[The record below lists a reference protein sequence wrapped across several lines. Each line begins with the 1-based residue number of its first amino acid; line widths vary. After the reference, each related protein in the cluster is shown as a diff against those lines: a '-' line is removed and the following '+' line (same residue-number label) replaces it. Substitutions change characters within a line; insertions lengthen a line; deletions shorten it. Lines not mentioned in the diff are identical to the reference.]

1 MRRLFVLLM
10 VWAGAVPVRAQQP
23 DSAVTPAALQV
34 SLEEAVRRALDVQ
47 PAMVQAE
54 GATRNAGAAR
64 RASYGAF
71 LPQVSVGGTA
81 SLNNQNRVD
90 LNGGQIPPVW
100 NYGSSLSASVDL
112 FTGLRRIWSL
122 RAASADLSAAEAGA
136 VTQRYQVT
144 LLTKQA
150 FYNAIATEELVRVA
164 DAQVRRTALELEVS
178 VQKLHAGSATRSDSL
193 RSAVDYGN
201 ARIALLQAQANLATA
216 QANLGRQI
224 GVDQPVRAIPDS
236 QLPAFPD
243 TAALRSA
250 AMESAPQ
257 VEQADA
263 QARAARASVLVNR
276 TQYIPTLSLSYG
288 GNRRDTLFS
297 NFLVS
302 NPTHS
307 WQFSLRWTL
316 FNGFSRE
323 QQQVSANVQRDIAEA
338 QAADARRAVNATL
351 TQQLAALATAY
362 AQIDISAVNV
372 DAATED
378 LRVQQERYRVGAG
391 TILDLV
397 TSQANLTQAQTNLV
411 QARFN
416 YLIARAQVEALVG
429 RSL

>member
-1 MRRLFVLLM
+1 MRRLFVIVLM
-10 VWAGAVPVRAQQP
+10 GVGAGAARAQQP
-23 DSAVTPAALQV
+23 DSTATATMQV
-34 SLEEAVRRALDVQ
+34 SLDEAVRRALDVQ

-64 RASYGAF
+64 RTAYGAF

-81 SLNNQNRVD
+81 SLGSQNRVD
-90 LNGGQIPPVW
+90 LNGGTIPPIW

-112 FTGLRRIWSL
+112 FTGLRRIWTL
-122 RAASADLSAAEAGA
+122 RSASADLGAADAGA

-144 LLTKQA
+144 LQTKQL

-164 DAQVRRTALELEVS
+164 EAQLRRTTLQLDVS

-224 GVDQPVRAIPDS
+224 GVDQPVRAMPDS
-236 QLPAFPD
+236 QLPSPPD

-263 QARAARASVLVNR
+263 QARAARANVLANR

-288 GNRRDTLFS
+288 ANRRDTLFA
-297 NFLVS
+297 NLATG

-307 WQFSLRWTL
+307 WQFALRWTL

-323 QQQVSANVQRDIAEA
+323 QSQVSANVQRDIAEA
-338 QAADARRAVNATL
+338 QAADTRRAVNAQL
-351 TQQLAALATAY
+351 TQQIAALETAFQ
-362 AQIDISAVNV
+362 QIDIATVNV
-372 DAATED
+372 AAATED

-391 TILDLV
+391 TILDLL

-416 YLIARAQVEALVG
+416 YLIARAQLEALVG

>member
-1 MRRLFVLLM
+1 MRRLFVFLM
-10 VWAGAVPVRAQQP
+10 WAGAVPVRAQQP
-23 DSAVTPAALQV
+23 DSSATTAALQV
-34 SLEEAVRRALDVQ
+34 SLDEAVRRALDVQ

-64 RASYGAF
+64 RASFGAF

-122 RAASADLSAAEAGA
+122 RAASADLGAADAGV

-150 FYNAIATEELVRVA
+150 FYNALATEELVRVA

-193 RSAVDYGN
+193 RSAVDFGN

-236 QLPAFPD
+236 QLPSPPD

-250 AMESAPQ
+250 ALASAPQ

-263 QARAARASVLVNR
+263 QARAARANVLANR

-297 NFLVS
+297 SFLVS

-307 WQFSLRWTL
+307 WQFTLRWTL

-338 QAADARRAVNATL
+338 QAADARRAVNAQL
-351 TQQLAALATAY
+351 TQQLAALETAY
-362 AQIDISAVNV
+362 AQIDISTVNV
-372 DAATED
+372 AAATED

-391 TILDLV
+391 TILDLL

-411 QARFN
+411 QARFD
-416 YLIARAQVEALVG
+416 YLIARAQLEALVG

>member
-1 MRRLFVLLM
+1 MRRLLAIVLM
-10 VWAGAVPVRAQQP
+10 GAGAGTARAQQP
-23 DSAVTPAALQV
+23 DSTATATMQV
-34 SLEEAVRRALDVQ
+34 SLDEAVRRALDVQ

-64 RASYGAF
+64 RTAYGAF
-71 LPQVSVGGTA
+71 LPLVTLGGSASHSSVARPDPNGPGT
-81 SLNNQNRVD
+81 
-90 LNGGQIPPVW
+90 IPSIW
-100 NYGSSLSASVDL
+100 NYGSNLSASVDL
-112 FTGLRRIWSL
+112 FTGFRRIWTL
-122 RAASADLSAAEAGA
+122 RSASADVGAADAGA
-136 VTQRYQVT
+136 VTQRFQVT
-144 LLTKQA
+144 LQTKQL
-150 FYNAIATEELVRVA
+150 FYNGIATEELVRVA
-164 DAQVRRTALELEVS
+164 EAQVRRAALQLDVS

-236 QLPAFPD
+236 QLPTPPD
-243 TAALRSA
+243 TATLRSVA
-250 AMESAPQ
+250 IGSAPQ

-263 QARAARASVLVNR
+263 QARAARANVLANR

-288 GNRRDTLFS
+288 ANRRDTLFS
-297 NFLVS
+297 NLVTG

-307 WQFSLRWTL
+307 WQFALRWTL

-323 QQQVSANVQRDIAEA
+323 QSQVSANVQRDIAES
-338 QAADARRAVNATL
+338 QAADTRRAVNAQL
-351 TQQLAALATAY
+351 TQQIAALETAFQ
-362 AQIDISAVNV
+362 QIDIATVNV
-372 DAATED
+372 AAATED

-391 TILDLV
+391 TILDLL

-416 YLIARAQVEALVG
+416 YLIARAQLEALVG

>member
-1 MRRLFVLLM
+1 MRRLSVFLIIC
-10 VWAGAVPVRAQQP
+10 AAAVPARAQQP
-23 DSAVTPAALQV
+23 DSSVAGVVQV
-34 SLEEAVRRALDVQ
+34 GLEEAIRRALDVQ

-64 RASYGAF
+64 RTAYGSF
-71 LPQVSVGGTA
+71 LPQVSVNGSA
-81 SLNNQNRVD
+81 SLNSQNRVD
-90 LNGGQIPPVW
+90 LNGGTIPPIW
-100 NYGSSLSASVDL
+100 NYGSGLSASVDL
-112 FTGLRRIWSL
+112 FTGLRRIWTL
-122 RAASADLSAAEAGA
+122 RSASADVGAAEAGA

-150 FYNAIATEELVRVA
+150 FYNAIANEELVRVA
-164 DAQVRRTALELEVS
+164 DAQVRRAALQLEVS

-193 RSAVDYGN
+193 RAAVDHGN

-236 QLPAFPD
+236 QLPALPD
-243 TAALRSA
+243 TAALRNA
-250 AMESAPQ
+250 AKESAPQ

-263 QARAARASVLVNR
+263 QARAARANVLANR
-276 TQYIPTLSLSYG
+276 SQYIPTLSLTYG
-288 GNRRDTLFS
+288 ANRRDTLFS
-297 NFLVS
+297 HLTVG

-307 WQFSLRWTL
+307 WQFALRWTL

-323 QQQVSANVQRDIAEA
+323 QSQVSASVQRDIAEA
-338 QAADARRAVNATL
+338 QAADTRRAVNAQL
-351 TQQLAALATAY
+351 TQQFAALETAY
-362 AQIDISAVNV
+362 AQIDIATVNV
-372 DAATED
+372 AAATED

-391 TILDLV
+391 TILDLL
-397 TSQANLTQAQTNLV
+397 TSQAALTQAQTNLV

-416 YLIARAQVEALVG
+416 YLIARAQLEALVG